1 MTGLHRSVKDILFL
15 NFYRLYFTELEAR
28 QMIGLFPQIKRD
40 PELNPWGCWNFFG
53 YLPGND
59 TSEYYTKDGIQ
70 TRILR
75 RMLYQLSGKNSKDKQ
90 AMKNSINLLYSSK

>member
-1 MTGLHRSVKDILFL
+1 MKCKLPISTQPHLSVKDILFL

-40 PELNPWGCWNFFG
+40 PKLNPWGCWNFFG

-75 RMLYQLSGKNSKDKQ
+75 RMLYGLSGKK
-90 AMKNSINLLYSSK
+90 

>member
-1 MTGLHRSVKDILFL
+1 
-15 NFYRLYFTELEAR
+15 
-28 QMIGLFPQIKRD
+28 MIGLFPQIKRD

-75 RMLYQLSGKNSKDKQ
+75 RMLYELSGKK
-90 AMKNSINLLYSSK
+90 

>member
-1 MTGLHRSVKDILFL
+1 MKCKLPISTQPHLSVKDILFL

-28 QMIGLFPQIKRD
+28 QMIGLFPQIKRY

-53 YLPGND
+53 YLPGDD

-75 RMLYQLSGKNSKDKQ
+75 RMLYGLSGKK
-90 AMKNSINLLYSSK
+90 